1 MTAFPSRWWP
11 RTLRGR
17 LSLVAVTTAALLMAI
32 LTVVFNTVARQH
44 LQHQADDHLRTRAT
58 AVATTVDTGG
68 GSVHVLESPNDT
80 LLDDNVWIYAGGH
93 LLEHPPSTS
102 ATHPL
107 TRAADALAGHGG
119 QGCTTLHT
127 GRAVRLCAV
136 PVPTAGGAASRAVV
150 VTALDLAPYLS
161 SADTLLFASV
171 ALDVAMLA
179 CTYALTRLAVGR
191 ALRPVHTMTDQAARW
206 SAADSDE
213 RFRGRAG
220 PTELTQLGG
229 SLDALLDR
237 IRAVLRH
244 EQQLTKELSHELRNP
259 LAQIIAELDWL
270 QDRPRSE
277 QDTRTCHTAVAD
289 AAQSMRAI
297 CETLLD
303 DARAGARSSP
313 GTAVVLPV
321 LDRLAQ
327 TVAEEGPDGPRAP
340 GVTVVGEDPE
350 LTAGVSPAL
359 LERIVGPL
367 LDNGLRHAGSG
378 VTVRAVR
385 LPGAVRIDVTDD
397 GPGVPG
403 PFTPYLFHPGQR
415 ATPDDGH
422 TGAGLGLSLARRLA
436 RSAGG
441 DVHYDELHATGA
453 RFVVS
458 LPAG

>member
-1 MTAFPSRWWP
+1 MTACPAWLWP

-17 LSLVAVTTAALLMAI
+17 LSLVAVATALLLMAI
-32 LTVVFNTVARQH
+32 LTVVFNTIAQQR

-58 AVATTVDTGG
+58 AVATTVDTVG
-68 GSVHVLESPNDT
+68 GSVRVLESPNDA
-80 LLDDNVWIYAGGH
+80 LLDDNVWIYAGGL
-93 LLEHPPSTS
+93 LLEHPPNSS
-102 ATHPL
+102 GARPL

-119 QGCTTLHT
+119 QGCTTLHA

-136 PVPTAGGAASRAVV
+136 AVPTTDGAAPRAVV

-161 SADTLLFASV
+161 SADTLLLASI
-171 ALDVAMLA
+171 ALDITMLA

-191 ALRPVHTMTDQAARW
+191 ALRPVHTMTDQATRW

-259 LAQIIAELDWL
+259 LARIVAELDWL
-270 QDRPRSE
+270 QARPRTAQE
-277 QDTRTCHTAVAD
+277 TRAGQLAVAD

-303 DARAGARSSP
+303 DARAGARSEP
-313 GTAVVLPV
+313 GTAVVLAV
-321 LDRLAQ
+321 LNRLA
-327 TVAEEGPDGPRAP
+327 EGPSGPSGPRTP
-340 GVTVVGEDPE
+340 GLTVVGGDPE
-350 LTAGVSPAL
+350 LSAGVSPAL

-367 LDNGLRHAGSG
+367 LDNGLRHADSG
-378 VTVRAVR
+378 VSLHVSP
-385 LPGAVRIDVTDD
+385 LPGGVRIDVTDD

-403 PFTPYLFHPGQR
+403 PFVPYLFHPGRR
-415 ATPDDGH
+415 AAPDDEH

-441 DVHYDELHATGA
+441 DVRYDELHATGA